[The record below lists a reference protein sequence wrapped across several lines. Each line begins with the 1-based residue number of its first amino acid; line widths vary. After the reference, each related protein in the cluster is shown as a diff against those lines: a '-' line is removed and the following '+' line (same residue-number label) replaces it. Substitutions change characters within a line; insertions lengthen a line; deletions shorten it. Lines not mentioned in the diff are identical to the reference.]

1 MAMAAVGLRELLPRL
16 VLPTTRATTRA
27 GTTRSQRSTRVRA
40 WLMGV
45 LVSMVVDSVWV
56 EGFGFRFRFG
66 DSTKCHAFLDDLL
79 RFVFLQE

>member
-1 MAMAAVGLRELLPRL
+1 
-16 VLPTTRATTRA
+16 
-27 GTTRSQRSTRVRA
+27 
-40 WLMGV
+40 MGV

>member
-27 GTTRSQRSTRVRA
+27 GAARSQRSTRVRS